1 MTPAVPETTAQDAV
15 ARAEAGEVVLLDV
28 REEQEWQA
36 GHAPQAV
43 HAPLSRLDLGDLPLD
58 RPIVA
63 VCRSGNRSGQLTAA
77 LAPRGIDIVNLVGGM
92 GAWQAAGLPVVRDDG
107 SPGQVL

>member
-1 MTPAVPETTAQDAV
+1 MTPAVPETTAHDAV
-15 ARAEAGEVVLLDV
+15 TRADAGEVLLLDV
-28 REEQEWQA
+28 REEQEWLA

-43 HAPLSRLDLGDLPLD
+43 HAPLSQLQLAAIPLD

-77 LAPRGIDIVNLVGGM
+77 LVPRGIDIVNLVGGM

-107 SPGQVL
+107 TPGQVL

>member
-1 MTPAVPETTAQDAV
+1 MTSAVPETTVQDAA

-28 REEQEWQA
+28 REEEEWLA

-43 HAPLSRLDLGDLPLD
+43 HAPLSRLEIEALPRD

-63 VCRSGNRSGQLTAA
+63 VCRSGNRSGKLTAA
-77 LAPRGIDIVNLVGGM
+77 LVPRGVDIVNLVGGM
-92 GAWQAAGLPVVRDDG
+92 GAWQAAGQPVVRDDG

>member
-1 MTPAVPETTAQDAV
+1 MTPAVPETTAQEAV
-15 ARAEAGEVVLLDV
+15 TRAQAGEVLLLDV

-43 HAPLSRLDLGDLPLD
+43 HAPLSRLELGDVPRD

-77 LAPRGIDIVNLVGGM
+77 LAPLGIDIVNLVGGM